1 MSLPIPIKQTVHCP
15 NCGSYAERQYIIEKD
30 ITTTQCPS
38 CDYLMVNSSSTG
50 QVMEA
55 YAPGIN
61 PCLTIKPGKPA
72 TDRKQHLLPIHGN
85 SGH

>member
-1 MSLPIPIKQTVHCP
+1 MNLTTPIKQTVHCP
-15 NCGSYAERQYIIEKD
+15 NCGSYAERQYLIEKD

-38 CDYLMVNSSSTG
+38 CDYLMVNTSSTG

-61 PCLTIKPGKPA
+61 PFLLLEHEKPA
-72 TDRKQHLLPIHGN
+72 TVHKRHLLPTHGS
-85 SGH
+85 SGR

>member
-1 MSLPIPIKQTVHCP
+1 MNLTTPIMQKVHCP

-38 CDYLMVNSSSTG
+38 CDYLMVNSSSTC

-61 PCLTIKPGKPA
+61 PCAAVDFEKPA
-72 TDRKQHLLPIHGN
+72 TDRKRHLLPSHGS
-85 SGH
+85 SGR